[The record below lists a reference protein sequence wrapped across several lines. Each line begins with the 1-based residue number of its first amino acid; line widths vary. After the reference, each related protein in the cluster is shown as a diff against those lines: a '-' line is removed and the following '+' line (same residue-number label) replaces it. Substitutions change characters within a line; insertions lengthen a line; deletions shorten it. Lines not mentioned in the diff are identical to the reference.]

1 MPVVTSRSWVGL
13 VAAASMSVGLVGC
26 GMECEQG
33 SLSVTCQP
41 AQPGSLAA
49 VKVPLGATL
58 PTTRGVNV
66 KVEAMESVLPA
77 HGIAPV
83 IVKTMNGRVLFEGP
97 VRAGQPLGARV
108 VVPRSTDRL
117 VAYLHAGGEPLRA
130 EATITDGNVA
140 VSFK

>member
-1 MPVVTSRSWVGL
+1 MPGAISRSWVGI
-13 VAAASMSVGLVGC
+13 VIAASMSVGLVGC

-33 SLSVTCQP
+33 GLSVTCQP
-41 AQPGSLAA
+41 TQPGSLAA

-66 KVEAMESVLPA
+66 KVAVKESVLPA
-77 HGIAPV
+77 SGIAPV
-83 IVKTMNGRVLFEGP
+83 VVKTMNGRVLFEGP

-108 VVPRSTDRL
+108 VVPRATDRL
-117 VAYLHAGGEPLRA
+117 VAFLHAGGEPLRA

-140 VSFK
+140 VSFE